1 MAMATSEPL
10 QRFLDAQQA
19 CGTLVASVTAA
30 QWSGPT
36 PCTEWD
42 VRALVNHLV
51 NEQLWATP
59 MLDGQTIEQVGD
71 RLDGDLLG
79 EDPVAAWHQAAKE
92 SAAAFSAP
100 SALDGTINSS
110 MGPSPAS
117 QYLTEMTCDLI
128 VHRWDLG
135 RALGLEQR
143 FTSDELDQLATMG
156 EGLAGMQDQLVE
168 MGIFGAPR
176 PVSHDADRQ
185 SRLLAAIGRDG

>member
-1 MAMATSEPL
+1 MSDSASLTAFLNAQEAAT
-10 QRFLDAQQA
+10 A
-19 CGTLVASVTAA
+19 LVATITDD
-30 QWSGPT
+30 QWSSPT
-36 PCTEWD
+36 PCEAWD

-79 EDPVAAWHQAAKE
+79 DDPITAWHESVKQ

-100 SALDGTINSS
+100 GARDGTINSS

-128 VHRWDLG
+128 AHRWDLG
-135 RALGLEQR
+135 RALNQEQR
-143 FTSDELDQLATMG
+143 FTSDELDLLATMV

-168 MGIFGAPR
+168 MGIFGAPL

-185 SRLLAAIGRDG
+185 SRLLAAVGRDG